1 MFYLTPNKSTC
12 FDLDQ
17 VLKFN
22 YFVDEEEGKVD
33 DTALLIDF
41 KTGHS
46 IKLLCKDKYIA
57 QQVFEDLCMYL
68 IPIEIIKKRVY
79 KENNKKEE
87 K

>member
-1 MFYLTPNKSTC
+1 MFYVTPNHLSC

-22 YFVDEEEGKVD
+22 YFVDEEGKID
-33 DTALLIDF
+33 DTALIIDF

-46 IKLLCKDKYIA
+46 IKLLCQDKYIA

-68 IPIEIIKKRVY
+68 KPIETIKKRVY
-79 KENNKKEE
+79 KRNDKKEE